1 LAQKYER
8 HSGNIPQCIKRIVM
22 EKLIEIKDLSFGYE
36 DKPILEDVDL
46 DLFEQD
52 YLLVIGPNGGGKT
65 TLLKIILGIMDPWS
79 GSINFKKDISNK
91 LGYVPQFS
99 SFNRNFPITVFEMIL
114 TGCIDSDNFLKK
126 YKKKEIEKTEKIL
139 DRIDLCEK
147 RDENINNLSGGQL
160 QSALIARSLVSDP
173 VVLLLDEPT
182 ASIDITS
189 KVNLRDFLKELNEK
203 MTIVVVTHDPTP
215 FAHAYDHIACLNKN
229 LYYHGRGEL
238 DSEALE
244 KVYGCPVELLGHGIP
259 HTMLKEHA

>member
-1 LAQKYER
+1 
-8 HSGNIPQCIKRIVM
+8 M

-36 DKPILEDVDL
+36 DIPVLEDVDL
-46 DLFEQD
+46 DIFEQD
-52 YLLVIGPNGGGKT
+52 YILVIGPNGGGKT
-65 TLLKIILGIMDPWS
+65 TLLKLILGIMEPWS
-79 GSINFKKDISNK
+79 GSITFSKNISNK

-126 YKKKEIEKTEKIL
+126 YKKKEIQKTEKLL
-139 DRIDLCEK
+139 DRIDLYDK
-147 RDENINNLSGGQL
+147 RDENINNISGGQL
-160 QSALIARSLVSDP
+160 QRALIARSLVSDP
-173 VVLLLDEPT
+173 AALLLDEPT

-189 KVNLRDFLKELNEK
+189 KVNLRDFLKKLNEK

-215 FAHAYDHIACLNKN
+215 FAQVYDHIACLNKN

-259 HTMLKEHA
+259 HTMLKKHT